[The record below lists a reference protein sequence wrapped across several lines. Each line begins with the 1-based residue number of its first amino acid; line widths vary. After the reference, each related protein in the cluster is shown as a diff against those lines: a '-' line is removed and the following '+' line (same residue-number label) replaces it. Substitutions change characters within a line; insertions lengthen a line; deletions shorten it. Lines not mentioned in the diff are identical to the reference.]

1 MAFIEIDLMGDENEI
16 HAAST
21 DEHSPEE
28 VEQMDDLDH
37 LYMDEQL
44 YLQSIFD
51 L

>member
-1 MAFIEIDLMGDENEI
+1 MLVEIDMMNEEEFDTNHDDE
-16 HAAST
+16 T
-21 DEHSPEE
+21 PPEE
-28 VEQMDDLDH
+28 VEPMDDLDH

>member
-1 MAFIEIDLMGDENEI
+1 MAFIEIDLVGDEDEI
-16 HAAST
+16 YAAST
-21 DEHSPEE
+21 DEQAPEE
-28 VEQMDDLDH
+28 VEAMDDLDH

>member
-1 MAFIEIDLMGDENEI
+1 MSYFEIDLFGDEDEVNTCGSENPPEHFEDMEEI
-16 HAAST
+16 
-21 DEHSPEE
+21 
-28 VEQMDDLDH
+28 DH

>member
-1 MAFIEIDLMGDENEI
+1 MFIEIDLVGDE
-16 HAAST
+16 
-21 DEHSPEE
+21 EE
-28 VEQMDDLDH
+28 VMVDADEAPPEDFEAMDELDH

>member
-1 MAFIEIDLMGDENEI
+1 MFIEIDLMGEEEEFNSTHEEENP
-16 HAAST
+16 
-21 DEHSPEE
+21 PEE
-28 VEQMDDLDH
+28 FEAMDDLDH

>member
-1 MAFIEIDLMGDENEI
+1 MFIEIDLVGDEEEVM
-16 HAAST
+16 AGA
-21 DEHSPEE
+21 DEAPPEE
-28 VEQMDDLDH
+28 FEAMDELDH

>member
-1 MAFIEIDLMGDENEI
+1 MAFIEIDLVSDEDEI
-16 HAAST
+16 YAAST
-21 DEHSPEE
+21 DEQPPED
-28 VEQMDDLDH
+28 VEIMDDLDH

>member
-1 MAFIEIDLMGDENEI
+1 MAFIEIDMMGDEEERNANHENE
-16 HAAST
+16 T
-21 DEHSPEE
+21 PPEE
-28 VEQMDDLDH
+28 FEAMEELDH